1 LIIFYCSIDKYVLF
15 GSVDIFII
23 LYMIYLL
30 LFYLLSFFFCNIM
43 FLLFPSFFL
52 IIFLG
57 KNIIFYFLHLEY
69 LLLYTWLIYTFLF
82 VLISIL
88 LQFFFLIFFLKKIII
103 QKLRKLCFSVAITVL
118 FYFSNT
124 LKISLRSYMS
134 LLTHIIFTIFYYM

>member
-30 LFYLLSFFFCNIM
+30 LFFFYFFCNIM

-57 KNIIFYFLHLEY
+57 KNIIFLFFTLGIFITLHLTY
-69 LLLYTWLIYTFLF
+69 LYLF
-82 VLISIL
+82 FCSYLNSFV
-88 LQFFFLIFFLKKIII
+88 IFFPYIFFKKIII
-103 QKLRKLCFSVAITVL
+103 QKLRKLCFSVAITIL